1 MTTTPATDVAPRA
14 RPRRASLG
22 RSTAIFALWT
32 AVSRAAGLVR
42 EIISAAIFGTQGAIN
57 AFVIA
62 YQLPGLLRNLVAD
75 SALAAAFVPVFTEL
89 QERGRHRDAQRLAGA
104 LLGLAMAGLGAISAL
119 AVVVAPWIVPPLAP
133 GLSPELADTAVTL
146 AQIMFPVVALFGLSG
161 VVEAILQAGG
171 RFGPSAF
178 APVLWNAVI
187 IGCLIGLTPRVPE
200 DDRIEVYAGGIVLGT
215 LAQVLFLVPWLRGLG
230 PFPLSLRVR
239 VPGVLRVLALM
250 VPVTLGLGL
259 ISVNLT
265 VDSLFA
271 TLVSDRAPR
280 AIDAAFRIYLLP
292 QGIFSVAVATV
303 LFPTIARQA
312 ARADWEGMRSTIAS
326 GVRAIAF
333 VLLPASAF
341 LMVLAEP
348 IVRLVFERG
357 EFDAVSTAL
366 TGEALL
372 FFTIGLAFNGAS
384 LLLIRSF
391 FALQQSWLPTKVALF
406 GVALNAG
413 LDAALYQPLGVAGI
427 PLATSISSASTCLI
441 LVVLLQRR
449 IGGLHVRSIVA
460 AVVRIALFSA
470 VAALLG
476 WTIWTA
482 LDQSVGDSLAG
493 QVVSVSLAAAGAAVA
508 YLVAA
513 WIFKADELSTFAR
526 ANERRPGAQGGALR
540 ADDPHRT
547 RGADAPME
555 DRKALSEAPTGERAV
570 MYRQAAVAARDAR
583 RFALALFLQRRISWR
598 QYRRWCRN
606 ARADLRAAHRELS
619 RGEGHERPGP
629 GPTES

>member
-14 RPRRASLG
+14 RPRRVSLG
-22 RSTAIFALWT
+22 RSTAIFAIWT

-42 EIISAAIFGTQGAIN
+42 EIIVAALFGTQGAVN

-104 LLGLAMAGLGAISAL
+104 LLALAIAGLGALSAL
-119 AVVVAPWIVPPLAP
+119 AIAVAPWIVPPLAP
-133 GLSPELADTAVTL
+133 GLSPDLADTAVTL
-146 AQIMFPVVALFGLSG
+146 AQIMFPIVALLGLSG

-187 IGCLIGLTPRVPE
+187 IACLIVLTPRVPE
-200 DDRIEVYAGGIVLGT
+200 DHRIEVYAGGIVLGT
-215 LAQVLFLVPWLRGLG
+215 LVQVLFLVPWLRGLG

-250 VPVTLGLGL
+250 LPVTLGLGL

-265 VDSLFA
+265 VDSVFA
-271 TLVSDRAPR
+271 TLVSEQAPR
-280 AIDAAFRIYLLP
+280 AIDAAYRIYLLP

-303 LFPTIARQA
+303 LFPTVARQA
-312 ARADWEGMRSTIAS
+312 ARADWEGMRTTIAS
-326 GVRAIAF
+326 GVRMIAF

-357 EFDAVSTAL
+357 EFDAASTAL
-366 TGEALL
+366 TSEALL

-406 GVALNAG
+406 GVALNAT
-413 LDAALYQPLGVAGI
+413 LDAALYGPLGVAGI
-427 PLATSISSASTCLI
+427 PLATSISSASTCMI

-449 IGGLHVRSIVA
+449 VGGLHVGSIVA
-460 AVVRIALFSA
+460 GVVEIVLLAAVTAL
-470 VAALLG
+470 VG
-476 WTIWTA
+476 RTVWGV
-482 LDQSVGDSLAG
+482 LDQSVGGSTAG
-493 QVVSVSLAAAGAAVA
+493 QVVAMSLAAAFAALA
-508 YLVAA
+508 YFVTAGIL
-513 WIFKADELSTFAR
+513 KAEELSALTRFR
-526 ANERRPGAQGGALR
+526 HREHSMDDRGQALR
-540 ADDPHRT
+540 
-547 RGADAPME
+547 
-555 DRKALSEAPTGERAV
+555 EAPREAQAV
-570 MYRQAAVAARDAR
+570 MYRHAETAARDTR
-583 RFALALFLQRRISWR
+583 RFALGLLLRRRISWR
-598 QYRRWCRN
+598 QYRRWCQD
-606 ARADLRAAHRELS
+606 ARADVRAAARELR
-619 RGEGHERPGP
+619 RGRSGRA
-629 GPTES
+629 

>member
-1 MTTTPATDVAPRA
+1 M
-14 RPRRASLG
+14 
-22 RSTAIFALWT
+22 
-32 AVSRAAGLVR
+32 
-42 EIISAAIFGTQGAIN
+42 
-57 AFVIA
+57 
-62 YQLPGLLRNLVAD
+62 
-75 SALAAAFVPVFTEL
+75 
-89 QERGRHRDAQRLAGA
+89 
-104 LLGLAMAGLGAISAL
+104 
-119 AVVVAPWIVPPLAP
+119 
-133 GLSPELADTAVTL
+133 
-146 AQIMFPVVALFGLSG
+146 
-161 VVEAILQAGG
+161 
-171 RFGPSAF
+171 
-178 APVLWNAVI
+178 I

-215 LAQVLFLVPWLRGLG
+215 VVQVLFLVPWVRGLG

-280 AIDAAFRIYLLP
+280 AIDAAYRIYLLP

-303 LFPTIARQA
+303 LFPTVARQA
-312 ARADWEGMRSTIAS
+312 ARADWEGMRTTIAS
-326 GVRAIAF
+326 GVRTIAF
-333 VLLPASAF
+333 VLVPASAF

-348 IVRLVFERG
+348 VVRLVYERG

-366 TGEALL
+366 TSEALL

-406 GVALNAG
+406 GVALNAT

-427 PLATSISSASTCLI
+427 PLATSISSAATCII

-470 VAALLG
+470 VAAFLG
-476 WTIWTA
+476 WTIWAA
-482 LDQSVGDSLAG
+482 LDQSVGDSVAG
-493 QVVSVSLAAAGAAVA
+493 QAVAVSMAAVGAALA
-508 YLVAA
+508 YLAAA

-526 ANERRPGAQGGALR
+526 APERPPEPSMGRSVPMSRIGHEAQTRRSRMARRSARRRRRRSGHHVPAGGVRGARHAPLRPGALPAAPDLMAPVPALVPERARRPQGGSPR
-540 ADDPHRT
+540 A
-547 RGADAPME
+547 
-555 DRKALSEAPTGERAV
+555 
-570 MYRQAAVAARDAR
+570 
-583 RFALALFLQRRISWR
+583 
-598 QYRRWCRN
+598 
-606 ARADLRAAHRELS
+606 S
-619 RGEGHERPGP
+619 RGEGETAGAGSDRA
-629 GPTES
+629 

>member
-1 MTTTPATDVAPRA
+1 MTTRPAPDVSPRA

-22 RSTAIFALWT
+22 RSTAIFATWT

-42 EIISAAIFGTQGAIN
+42 EIIAAAIFGTQGAIN

-62 YQLPGLLRNLVAD
+62 YQLPGLLRSLVAD

-104 LLGLAMAGLGAISAL
+104 LLGLAMAGLGAVSAL
-119 AVVVAPWIVPPLAP
+119 AVVLAPWIVPPLAP
-133 GLSPELADTAVTL
+133 GLSPELADTAATL
-146 AQIMFPVVALFGLSG
+146 AQIMFPIVALFGLSG

-187 IGCLIGLTPRVPE
+187 IACLVGLAPQVPE
-200 DDRIEVYAGGIVLGT
+200 GDRIEVYAGGIVLG
-215 LAQVLFLVPWLRGLG
+215 AVVQVLFLLPWLRGLG
-230 PFPLSLRVR
+230 PFPLSLRLR

-265 VDSLFA
+265 VDSVFA
-271 TLVSDRAPR
+271 TLVSDQAPR
-280 AIDAAFRIYLLP
+280 AIDAAYRVYLLP

-303 LFPTIARQA
+303 LFPTVARQA
-312 ARADWEGMRSTIAS
+312 ARADWEGMRTTIAS
-326 GVRAIAF
+326 GVRVIAF

-348 IVRLVFERG
+348 VVRVVFERG
-357 EFDAVSTAL
+357 EFDAASTAL
-366 TGEALL
+366 TSEALL

-406 GVALNAG
+406 GVALNAA
-413 LDAALYQPLGVAGI
+413 LDAALYRPLGVAGI
-427 PLATSISSASTCLI
+427 TLATSISSAATCLI

-449 IGGLHVRSIVA
+449 IGGLHVGSIAA
-460 AVVRIALFSA
+460 AVARILLLSA
-470 VAALLG
+470 VAALIG
-476 WTIWTA
+476 WTTWKVV
-482 LDQSVGDSLAG
+482 DQAVGDSTAG
-493 QVVSVSLAAAGAAVA
+493 QVVAVSLAAASAALA
-508 YLVAA
+508 YLGATRA
-513 WIFKADELSTFAR
+513 LGSSELSTFAR
-526 ANERRPGAQGGALR
+526 LR
-540 ADDPHRT
+540 AP
-547 RGADAPME
+547 
-555 DRKALSEAPTGERAV
+555 
-570 MYRQAAVAARDAR
+570 
-583 RFALALFLQRRISWR
+583 
-598 QYRRWCRN
+598 
-606 ARADLRAAHRELS
+606 
-619 RGEGHERPGP
+619 
-629 GPTES
+629 